1 MRYNA
6 SMESKLKALRE
17 SLGLSSTKLSY
28 MLNVN
33 QSTVLRYEK
42 SEAEKTISIASL
54 EKYAEALGYNLE
66 YKLVK
71 KKGGETRN
79 GIPKKVT
86 RYSERSNSDLSVKMK
101 KDELSLIRNLDPV
114 SRLKRAY
121 DLSIFLR
128 KLKSC

>member
-1 MRYNA
+1 MHYNA

-28 MLNVN
+28 KLSVN

-71 KKGGETRN
+71 KKSAEGRN
-79 GIPKKVT
+79 GIAEKIS
-86 RYSERSNSDLSVKMK
+86 RYTERSNSDLSVKMK

>member
-28 MLNVN
+28 MLSVN

-42 SEAEKTISIASL
+42 SETEKTISIASL

-71 KKGGETRN
+71 KKGGEIRN
-79 GIPKKVT
+79 GIPKKIT

-101 KDELSLIRNLDPV
+101 KDELSSIRNLDPV
-114 SRLKRAY
+114 SKLKRAY
-121 DLSIFLR
+121 DLSMFVR
-128 KLKSC
+128 KLQSC

>member
-6 SMESKLKALRE
+6 SMNSKLKALRE

-28 MLNVN
+28 MLSVN

-42 SEAEKTISIASL
+42 SEVEKTISIASL

-71 KKGGETRN
+71 KKGGEIRN
-79 GIPKKVT
+79 CIPKKIT

-114 SRLKRAY
+114 SKLKRAY